1 MTTIKVKLRP
11 STVEGRPCSVVYLV
25 TRNRASRQITT
36 AHRLFPHEWNG
47 EAGVVTPTA
56 DERLKATDRHIR
68 QDLKRLER
76 IVSKLDEERGDYT
89 AEDVV
94 SEYQRLSG
102 SASFFSFMESI
113 IARQRQLNHKGT
125 AKTYQSTLESFRQF
139 RANDEVVM
147 EDMDSL
153 LVEDYEAWL
162 RAKGLT
168 PNTISF
174 YMKILRAV
182 YNRAVETGLTQ
193 DRKPFRMVSTRT
205 EKTRKRAVSFREI
218 KRIHDLELSS
228 WPRLE
233 FARDIFMFLFYCRGM
248 SFVDAAYL
256 KKSDIK
262 GGVLT
267 YRRCKTKQ
275 VLHIKVVPEMLDIFK
290 RYTKRDSVYL
300 LPLLHPN
307 SDERKHY
314 EAALRS
320 INRSLKEVGKMA
332 NLDIP
337 LTTYVSRHS
346 WATIAKRK
354 NIPLS
359 VISEALGHES
369 ETTTLIYLSS
379 IDSATIDKAN
389 SLIINGLQGSLVSYK
404 NVRLLQEDGH
414 LMQR

>member
-1 MTTIKVKLRP
+1 MTTIRVKLRP
-11 STVEGRPCSVVYLV
+11 SSLEGRACSVVYLV
-25 TRNRASRQITT
+25 TRHRTSRQITT
-36 AHRLFPHEWNG
+36 GHRLFPHEWDG
-47 EAGVVTPTA
+47 EKEEVAPTA
-56 DERLKATDRHIR
+56 DERLEATGKHIR
-68 QDLKRLER
+68 QDLRRLER
-76 IVSKLDEERGDYT
+76 IVRHLDEQSLDYT

-94 SEYQRLSG
+94 TEYQRLSG
-102 SASFFSFMESI
+102 SASFLRFMESI
-113 IARQRQLNHKGT
+113 IMRQRQLNHKGT

-139 RANDEVVM
+139 RPDDEVVL
-147 EDMDSL
+147 EDVDSH

-168 PNTISF
+168 PNTITF

-182 YNRAVETGLTQ
+182 YNRAVTMGLTQ
-193 DRKPFRMVSTRT
+193 DRKPFSLVSTKT
-205 EKTRKRAVSFREI
+205 EKTRKRAVSFKEL
-218 KRIHDLELSS
+218 KRIYDLELSS
-228 WPRLE
+228 QPRLE
-233 FARDIFMFLFYCRGM
+233 FARDIFLFLFYCRGM

-275 VLHIKVVPEMLDIFK
+275 VLHIKIVPEMMDIFR
-290 RYTKRDSVYL
+290 RYTRRDSVYL
-300 LPLLHPN
+300 LPLLYPFG
-307 SDERKHY
+307 DDRRQY

-332 NLDIP
+332 NLKIP

-354 NIPLS
+354 NIPIS

-389 SLIINGLQGSLVSYK
+389 SLIINGLQEQLVSYK
-404 NVRLLQEDGH
+404 NVRLLVEDGH
-414 LMQR
+414 LVQR